1 MPATAPP
8 VAPPRT
14 LADQLRGWPD
24 DRLAALLAARPD
36 LVVPAPQNSAQLAS
50 RASTRASVLRALD
63 QLTRLELVVLDALAA
78 LDGRAPLSRL
88 RAVVHAG
95 TPGFDAV
102 LTRVRDLALVW
113 GEDDDLRL
121 VSAVTETLAT
131 TVSGLGPAAGV
142 LLGGHGPERLAG
154 LLADLGERSTGDRGA
169 DLDRVAA
176 VLADP
181 AVVARLRAEVDPAA
195 REVLDHLDATG
206 PAGTTEEAQATPR
219 VATARTP
226 VEQLLARALVLPQD
240 RRHVA
245 VPREVGTA
253 LRSGRTTRDP
263 ADRPPALDTAERSAR
278 LVDSAAAGAAHE
290 LVHRVET
297 LLEHLAEHAPVVLRQ
312 GGLAKRDLRAV
323 AGVLGVDERVAA
335 LHVEVAAAAGLLAR
349 GSGPGADVVWLPTA
363 EYDGWSAAPAAQRWE
378 RLAAAWLTSP
388 RLFGIVGGRLA
399 DKPVNA
405 LAPELERVWV
415 ADTRRALLT
424 ELGRL
429 EPGRVLADAESLVA
443 RLEWLRPRRP
453 AGRADAVRW
462 GLEEAAVLGVVGL
475 GGLAGHGRALL
486 EQSGAAAA
494 ALEPLLPAP
503 VDHVLIQGDLTA
515 VAPGPLEDAL
525 ARDLAAVAEV
535 ESRGGATVYRFT
547 PASVRHAFDLGW
559 SALEVHEA
567 LGRAVAAAG
576 GRTEVPQALEYLVDD
591 VARTFGRVRVGSV
604 EAFLRSDDETALAA
618 LVHDPRAAALGL
630 RRIAPTVLVSST
642 PLDVLLPRLRTLG
655 ASPVVEGPDGV
666 VHVARREPAR
676 APSARSSTPPLE
688 PPAPSPARAAAT
700 VTALRAGDRAA
711 ELRPGA
717 ATRQSPAATLTVLRE
732 AAEAGW
738 TVWIG
743 YVDKDGSALDRLVH
757 PERVEGGWLR
767 AFDQRSDQVR
777 SFAVHRIS
785 SVRPV
790 EHS

>member
-1 MPATAPP
+1 MSATAPP
-8 VAPPRT
+8 AALPRT
-14 LADQLRGWPD
+14 LADQLRSWPD

-50 RASTRASVLRALD
+50 RASTRASVLRAVD
-63 QLTRLELVVLDALAA
+63 QLTRLELLVLDGLAA
-78 LDGRAPLSRL
+78 LGGRGDTYRL
-88 RAVVHAG
+88 AALVHASPEPFG
-95 TPGFDAV
+95 SALG
-102 LTRVRDLALVW
+102 RVRDLALVW
-113 GEDDDLRL
+113 GGDDDLRL
-121 VSAVTETLAT
+121 VSAVAETLGT
-131 TVSGLGPAAGV
+131 TVSGLGPSTSA
-142 LLGGHGPERLAG
+142 LLATYGPDRLAA
-154 LLADLGERSTGDRGA
+154 LLVDLGERSSGDRRA
-169 DLDRVAA
+169 DVDRLAT

-181 AVVARLRAEVDPAA
+181 GAVSRLRAAVDPAA

-206 PAGTTEEAQATPR
+206 PTGTTEEAQAVTR

-226 VEQLLARALVLPQD
+226 VEQLLARGLVLPQE
-240 RRHVA
+240 RRRVA
-245 VPREVGTA
+245 VPLEVGIA
-253 LRSGRTTRDP
+253 LRDGHTTRDS
-263 ADRPPALDTAERSAR
+263 ADEPPALVTAERSSR
-278 LVDSAAAGAAHE
+278 LVDSAAAGAANE

-297 LLEHLAEHAPVVLRQ
+297 MLEHLAEQQPVVLRQ
-312 GGLAKRDLRAV
+312 GGMAKRELRTL
-323 AGVLGVDERVAA
+323 AGVLGVDERVGA
-335 LHVEVAAAAGLLAR
+335 LHVEVAAAAGLLGH
-349 GSGPGADVVWLPTA
+349 GSGAGGDVVWLPTS
-363 EYDGWSAAPAAQRWE
+363 EYDLWGAAPAAARWE
-378 RLAAAWLTSP
+378 RLAAGWLASP
-388 RLFGIVGGRLA
+388 RLFGLVGGRLG

-415 ADTRRALLT
+415 ADTRSAVLA
-424 ELGRL
+424 ELAQL
-429 EPGRVLADAESLVA
+429 DAGRVLVGADSMVA

-453 AGRADAVRW
+453 AGRADAVTW
-462 GLEEAAVLGVVGL
+462 TLEEASVVGAVGL
-475 GGLAGHGRALL
+475 GGLARHGRALL
-486 EQSGAAAA
+486 EQPGAAAA

-503 VDHVLIQGDLTA
+503 VDHVFIQGDLTA

-525 ARDLAAVAEV
+525 ARDLAAVAQV

-567 LGRAVAAAG
+567 IGRAVAEAG
-576 GRTEVPQALEYLVDD
+576 GRGEVPQALQYLVDD

-604 EAFLRSDDETALAA
+604 ESFLRSDDETALAA

-630 RRIAPTVLVSST
+630 RRIAPTVVVSST
-642 PLDVLLPRLRTLG
+642 PLDVLLPRLRALG

-676 APSARSSTPPLE
+676 APSTRPSGPPLE
-688 PPAPSPARAAAT
+688 PPTPSPARAAAT

-711 ELRPGA
+711 EVRPGA
-717 ATRQSPAATLTVLRE
+717 VARQSPAATLTVLRE
-732 AAEAGW
+732 AAETGA

-743 YVDKDGSALDRLVH
+743 YVDKDGSALDRLVDA
-757 PERVEGGWLR
+757 ERVEGGWLR

-790 EHS
+790 